1 MTSSTAP
8 STAPSTMDGA
18 PVQTRIHPT
27 AVVDPKAE
35 LGAGVDIGPYAVIGP
50 EVTIGSGSR
59 IGPHVVIDGRV
70 SMGSRNRIF
79 PGACIGLEP
88 QDLKYNGA
96 PTEVVIGD
104 DNSIRECVTINRA
117 TADGEQT
124 RIGSSNLLMAYS
136 HLGHNCHLG
145 DRIVI
150 ANGVAVAGHVVV
162 GDRAVIGGVLGIHQF
177 VHIGTM
183 AMVGGM
189 SRIERDVPPFT
200 MVEWHPSRV
209 RALNKIGLRR
219 SGLVEAEGGQQF
231 SELKRVWT
239 LLYREGLPLAQALA
253 ELRGQSLAGPA
264 AELVGFL
271 EASVGPNRRGPIP
284 GAR

>member
-1 MTSSTAP
+1 VEI
-8 STAPSTMDGA
+8 GA
-18 PVQTRIHPT
+18 
-27 AVVDPKAE
+27 
-35 LGAGVDIGPYAVIGP
+35 
-50 EVTIGSGSR
+50 GSR

-70 SMGSRNRIF
+70 RMGAGNRIF
-79 PGACIGLEP
+79 PGACIGAEP

-117 TADGEQT
+117 TTGQQQT
-124 RIGSSNLLMAYS
+124 RLGSGNLLMAYS
-136 HLGHNCHLG
+136 HLGHNCELG

-150 ANGVAVAGHVVV
+150 ANGVAVAGHVVI

-177 VHIGTM
+177 VHIGTL

-200 MVEWHPSRV
+200 MVEGHPSRV
-209 RALNKIGLRR
+209 RALNKIGLRS
-219 SGLVEAEGGQQF
+219 SGLVELDDGQQF
-231 SELKRVWT
+231 EDLKQAWT
-239 LLYREGLPLAQALA
+239 LSYRRGLTLA
-253 ELRGQSLAGPA
+253 EALGQLRRQSPEGA
-264 AELVGFL
+264 ADQLCTFL
-271 EASVGPNRRGPIP
+271 EASLGPSRRGPIP

>member
-1 MTSSTAP
+1 MEPVITTS
-8 STAPSTMDGA
+8 
-18 PVQTRIHPT
+18 IHPT

-35 LGAGVDIGPYAVIGP
+35 LGPGVQVGPYAVIGP
-50 EVTIGSGSR
+50 EVEIGAASK
-59 IGPHVVIDGRV
+59 IGPHVVLDGRV
-70 SMGSRNRIF
+70 RMGARNHIF

-88 QDLKYNGA
+88 QDLKYAGD
-96 PTEVVIGD
+96 PTAVVLGD
-104 DNSIRECVTINRA
+104 DNTIRECVTINRA
-117 TADGEQT
+117 TTDEQET
-124 RIGSSNLLMAYS
+124 RLGSGNLLMAYS
-136 HLGHNCHLG
+136 HLGHNCELG

-150 ANGVAVAGHVVV
+150 ANCVAVAGHVVV

-200 MVEWHPSRV
+200 MVEGHPSRV

-231 SELKRVWT
+231 AELKRVWS

-253 ELRGQSLAGPA
+253 ALRSQPLVGPA

-271 EASVGPNRRGPIP
+271 EASVGPSRRGPIP